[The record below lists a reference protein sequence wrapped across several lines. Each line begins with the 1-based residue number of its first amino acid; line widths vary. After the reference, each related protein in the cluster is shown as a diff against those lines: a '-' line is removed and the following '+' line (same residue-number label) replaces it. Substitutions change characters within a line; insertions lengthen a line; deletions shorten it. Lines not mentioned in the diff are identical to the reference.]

1 MKKLDVAVIGAGPAG
16 LTTSLFIKN
25 HEITVFEEHS
35 SPGIPKHCT
44 GLVGR
49 ETYLFYK
56 KLLGGEIV
64 SNKYYGIIFY
74 SPINTFFLYSEE
86 PIAYR
91 IERPLL
97 EQKLVD
103 KVTKLGH
110 RIVFGEKAYPTNYP
124 ARIKTRQDEYEA
136 SILVVSDGASSVF
149 KKKYYRVEPR
159 VIFGYQ
165 GVFRTTCVEDN
176 YFHIV
181 YDSRMTEFFGWLV
194 PLDKDR
200 VLIGYMSSSTGLDPR
215 KIFRFISKK
224 TRVETGSLLE
234 TFGGLIPQDLPFRK
248 PVYGGKIYFIG
259 DALPATK
266 PYTGGGLY
274 GVMKLSPVLG
284 RCIEKRKPYMYLE
297 AVMFLRKR
305 FLLEKIAVEYFRCL
319 GYWKPAY
326 IVTWLNRLGLFR
338 TGEYDKHYR
347 LILKSIP
354 VLPAIYTWLELKTIF
369 SAFLKNRAK

>member
-1 MKKLDVAVIGAGPAG
+1 MKKLDIAVIGAGPAG
-16 LTTSLFIKN
+16 LTTSLFIRK
-25 HEITVFEEHS
+25 HEVVVFEEHS

-56 KLLGGEIV
+56 ELLGEEII
-64 SNKYYGIIFY
+64 SNKYYGIIY
-74 SPINTFFLYSEE
+74 HSPINTFFLYNKE

-103 KVTKLGH
+103 QVTKLGH
-110 RIVFGEKAYPTNYP
+110 HIVFGEKAYPTNNP
-124 ARIKTRQDEYEA
+124 TCIKTRQDEYEA
-136 SILVVSDGASSVF
+136 STLVVSDGASSIF
-149 KKKYYRVEPR
+149 KRKYYHVKPK

-176 YFHIV
+176 YFHVV

-194 PLDKDR
+194 PIDKDK
-200 VLIGYMSSSTGLDPR
+200 VLIGYMTSATGVDPR
-215 KIFRFISKK
+215 KIFHYISK
-224 TRVETGSLLE
+224 RVRVKTGSLLE

-248 PVYGGKIYFIG
+248 PVYGDKIYFIG

-274 GVMKLSPVLG
+274 GIVKLSPILG
-284 RCIEKRKPYMYLE
+284 RSIEKKEPGTYLE
-297 AVMFLRKR
+297 AVMSLRKR
-305 FLLEKIAVEYFRCL
+305 FLLERIAVEYFRRI
-319 GYWKPAY
+319 GYWKPTY
-326 IVTWLNRLGLFR
+326 IVSWLNRLGMFKAD
-338 TGEYDKHYR
+338 EYDKHYR

-354 VLPAIYTWLELKTIF
+354 VLPAIYTWLEFKTIF
-369 SAFLKNRAK
+369 SRISRRRS